1 MKQKWIT
8 LRIHA
13 MIIIYWFNLIIKIQK
28 TKIRLCWNS
37 KGKLFLMVLMLMLNL
52 LWCIEKSKVWEWL
65 NTQEQV
71 QSRSHVTWYT
81 FLTVPGRQRFCRQ
94 SGTNQNVRSESGA
107 QSDRTNLGESSWN
120 GLKYYLILSW
130 KLNWPVREN

>member
-1 MKQKWIT
+1 MRQKWIT

-28 TKIRLCWNS
+28 TKIES
-37 KGKLFLMVLMLMLNL
+37 LFLMVLMLMLNL

-94 SGTNQNVRSESGA
+94 SWTNQNVRSESGA
-107 QSDRTNLGESSWN
+107 QSDRTNLDESSWN

-130 KLNWPVREN
+130 KLNWPVRGN